1 MVDEFRK
8 YPWHRALI
16 VAYQNPAF
24 LGGTAQ
30 HRFVIHTMKPAL
42 SAVWKSMLGSRQRGV
57 DNDPLEIV
65 VGLEPNTH
73 RRLASSSRAFAVGVE
88 IRTALA

>member
-30 HRFVIHTMKPAL
+30 HRFVIHTMQA
-42 SAVWKSMLGSRQRGV
+42 GTQRG
-57 DNDPLEIV
+57 LEINAW
-65 VGLEPNTH
+65 LAATW
-73 RRLASSSRAFAVGVE
+73 RRQ
-88 IRTALA
+88 